1 MCFNETASILAFGV
15 GVTVSAL
22 LYFQN
27 ELHYSFIL
35 LFISFIQLF
44 EFFIH
49 RALKTGNARMN
60 SLFTTLI
67 FIFVVLQPLVFV
79 YLLHAFPVKGSAFVL
94 PNYLRSNWLLLAYA
108 VVALWAFYE
117 MRYSMKTTSVEE
129 CGTVCRLNWFSNTPF
144 LPPLVLF
151 IFYLCVVVTYLYTDA
166 RLYVKHIIPVTLVL
180 SWIYVFLLKGSV
192 RKKFTYAG
200 SLWCFLSVFGGI
212 FLLFRR

>member
-27 ELHYSFIL
+27 ELNYSFML
-35 LFISFIQLF
+35 FFISFIQLF

-49 RALKTGNARMN
+49 RALKTGNVRIN
-60 SLFTTLI
+60 SFFTTLI
-67 FIFVVLQPLVFV
+67 LIFVVLQPLVFV
-79 YLLHAFPVKGSAFVL
+79 YLLHAFPVKNSSFVL
-94 PNYLRSNWLLLAYA
+94 PKRLRSNWLLLAYA
-108 VVALWAFYE
+108 LVAVWAIYE
-117 MRYSMKTTSVEE
+117 MRRSMMTTSVEG
-129 CGTVCRLNWFSNTPF
+129 CGAVCRLSWFSNTPF
-144 LPPLVLF
+144 LPFLVLF
-151 IFYLCVVVTYLYTDA
+151 VLYLCVTLSYLYTDS
-166 RLYVKHIIPVTLVL
+166 RLYVKYIIPIALVL
-180 SWIYVFLLKGSV
+180 SWIYVFFLKGSL